1 MNLNGRVFN
10 PGELRTAVTLES
22 RTVSVETGGF
32 GAPAWAT
39 IAVVKAKWENAHGS
53 EAQAAGTVEA
63 DLPAT
68 VTMRYRSGI
77 DTTCAVRKGSD
88 RYEILSVDNI
98 RERGEY
104 MELRVRRMRS
114 G

>member
-10 PGELRTAVTLES
+10 PGELRTQVVLES

-32 GAPAWAT
+32 GAPTWAT
-39 IAVVKAKWENAHGS
+39 VATVKAKWENAHGNES
-53 EAQAAGTVEA
+53 QAAGTVEA
-63 DLPAT
+63 ELPAT
-68 VTMRYRSGI
+68 VTIRYRSGI
-77 DTTCAVRKGSD
+77 DTTGAVSKGGL

-98 RERGEY
+98 RERNEY
-104 MELRVRRMRS
+104 LELKVRRMRS